1 MALDGT
7 LFLKSGVISG
17 GSSDLRLKARCWDE
31 KEMSKMKERR
41 DSLINELKVGLLKA
55 LNCRSHAVS
64 NLFQLWEGG
73 LLKM

>member
-17 GSSDLRLKARCWDE
+17 GSSDLRFKARIWDE
-31 KEMSKMKERR
+31 KEMNKMKERR
-41 DSLINELKVGLLKA
+41 DSLINELKVGHLKA

-64 NLFQLWEGG
+64 DLI
-73 LLKM
+73 